1 MRKRQLAVGLGLLL
15 CAATTVPALAQPAGG
30 SKDYPAACT
39 SVSQAQSDKAHD
51 LYKAGKVQYDD
62 NNWDAAIATFR
73 DAYSRDC
80 TKHELLVIISRAY
93 ELKGDRAEA
102 IRALETYLERDP
114 KSGEADTYRRR
125 IAKLKEELA
134 KAPPA
139 ATGTVTPP
147 PPASTGA
154 PPPPPPAGGESRGH
168 TPYPWVVVGIGGAAV
183 LAGIVVIATTPSFP
197 AGCDKD
203 KGTCTRLDTD
213 TDASFKDRQEQA
225 GRSQDQPTA
234 GAIVIGAGVGI
245 VGLGLLWHFLE
256 PTGPAEG
263 SAAKAGPKVTPSVAP
278 GYAGLSLGS
287 SF

>member
-1 MRKRQLAVGLGLLL
+1 MRKRKLAVGFGLLL
-15 CAATTVPALAQPAGG
+15 CTATTVPALAQPAG
-30 SKDYPAACT
+30 SKDYPPACV
-39 SVSQAQSDKAHD
+39 SVSQAQSEKAHD

-62 NNWDAAIATFR
+62 NNWDAAIGTFR

-139 ATGTVTPP
+139 ATTAAPP
-147 PPASTGA
+147 PSSTGA
-154 PPPPPPAGGESRGH
+154 PPPPPPGGESRGH
-168 TPYPWVVVGIGGAAV
+168 TPYPWVVVGIGGVAV
-183 LAGIVVIATTPSFP
+183 LAGVVVIATTPSFP
-197 AGCDKD
+197 SGCDKE
-203 KGTCTRLDTD
+203 KGTCTRTADDTD
-213 TDASFKDRQEQA
+213 QSFQDRQEQA
-225 GRSQDQPTA
+225 GRSQDQPGI
-234 GAIVIGAGVGI
+234 GAIVIGAGVGVMAI
-245 VGLGLLWHFLE
+245 GLLWHFLE
-256 PTGPAEG
+256 PTGPADSS
-263 SAAKAGPKVTPSVAP
+263 SAKTGPKLTPSVSP
-278 GYAGLSLGS
+278 GYAGLTLGS